1 MMQPQIVAD
10 LVEIR
15 QDQVRRL
22 VAGSRKGS
30 AGRQGGP
37 GLRERLLVHT
47 GAALI
52 AAGRRLQAPYD
63 PALAS
68 HTEAYR
74 TG

>member
-1 MMQPQIVAD
+1 MMQPEIVAD

-22 VAGSRKGS
+22 MAGSRKGS
-30 AGRQGGP
+30 TVRRGGP
-37 GLRERLLVHT
+37 GLRERLLVRA

-52 AAGRRLQAPYD
+52 AAGRRLQAPYE
-63 PALAS
+63 PALGNHS
-68 HTEAYR
+68 EAYR